1 MKGDIVMSDNIHFS
15 SLPVNELQALAILY
29 VQNQDLTGKSPTDIY
44 NLYRTTYDE
53 MCNEKEKQRQA
64 KLSQM

>member
-1 MKGDIVMSDNIHFS
+1 MKRDIVMSNNIHFS
-15 SLPVNELQALAILY
+15 SFPVNELQALAILY